1 MKFEKFK
8 KHITRI
14 QNTYEKEEIL
24 SKCIEENLTTSTFCI
39 VDICE
44 DAISS
49 VIELLADYYNCYF
62 DVLRTTD
69 NDISWWLYAEEK
81 IVYIND
87 EEVHLDDVYALWKYL
102 EENRNIKIM
111 EGTYKSLL
119 DGGIETNDETKNN
132 I

>member
-1 MKFEKFK
+1 MEFEKFK

-87 EEVHLDDVYALWKYL
+87 EEVHLDDIYALWEYL
-102 EENRNIKIM
+102 EENRNVKIK

-119 DGGIETNDETKNN
+119 DGGVETNDET
-132 I
+132 

>member
-1 MKFEKFK
+1 MEFEKFK

-14 QNTYEKEEIL
+14 QNTYEKEETL

-69 NDISWWLYAEEK
+69 NDISWWLYAEDK
-81 IVYIND
+81 VLYIND
-87 EEVHLDDVYALWKYL
+87 EEVRLDDVYALWKYL
-102 EENRNIKIM
+102 EESRNIKIK
-111 EGTYKSLL
+111 EGKYKSLL
-119 DGGIETNDETKNN
+119 DGEGDTE
-132 I
+132 